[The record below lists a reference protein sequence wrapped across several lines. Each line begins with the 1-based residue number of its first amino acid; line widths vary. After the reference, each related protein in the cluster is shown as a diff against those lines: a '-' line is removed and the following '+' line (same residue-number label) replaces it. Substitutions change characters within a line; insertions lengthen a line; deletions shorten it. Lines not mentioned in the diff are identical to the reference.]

1 MGEDRTSSPAFEA
14 WLSRFEADVAAEGL
28 ERAWPKHIKELVKWH
43 RASEAT
49 SMLGSHLDRI
59 LRRDPKIAAQLAAHP
74 AVSSEAARKPEFA
87 EADLNHPSHQR
98 WRNAL
103 ERVTSSA
110 TEFKEILEGDG
121 APMRCIENGVF
132 ENWGRTIRNVP
143 ALTCFP
149 HTKAGICNIV
159 TWAASNGKTVRVSG
173 YRHTWSDLYSGD
185 GEVLISLLPLRVV
198 TELPAEEPPIDPYN
212 ELQGIGVVGTI
223 DECGV
228 TKALC
233 KIGTATTNEQFRR
246 WCLDP
251 GGGNLKWTV
260 PLNVIMVEITWGG
273 SNAPICHGAG
283 LRNETLS
290 DLVAAIEFVN
300 ARGQLQVVNDPDQL
314 RAASGAFGLLGVVTA
329 ITLKLDPMTF
339 AKLQPLKKRVAL
351 AVPPTSRHQVP
362 RGVDMN
368 GVTDA
373 DLDAARADFARRCEQ
388 DYYAEWFWFTLQNDC
403 WINTWCNDG
412 NQADSVDYP
421 STLETDFQ
429 AFQEYS
435 AQLLI
440 DSRPF
445 SWLSETTQSN
455 LITWGVMT
463 LLPDGETITT
473 PLIDA
478 LHFRRGIQNMRV
490 LDMEWEIPIPG
501 RADDPTKPNWSRCQ
515 DAWWAVIGEVF
526 RLEQQGKVPMRLVLE
541 MRIMGGSDVTM
552 APQCGNTLG
561 TCAIEV
567 LTWVNTDPGEWA
579 GFMQTITD
587 AWARLTDAG
596 GRPLNLR
603 PHWAKAW
610 QGLKVRGMPIIDY
623 LRTEAYADR
632 IPEFKRGLVAV
643 AQAGGTT
650 IKDMQRL
657 FSNSLLDQVFS
668 NVFA

>member
-1 MGEDRTSSPAFEA
+1 MGDRTSSPAFEA
-14 WLSRFEADVAAEGL
+14 WLSRFEADAAADGL
-28 ERAWPKHIKELVKWH
+28 ERAWPKHFKELVKWH
-43 RASEAT
+43 RASDAT

-59 LRRDPKIAAQLAAHP
+59 LRSDPKIAAGLAARP
-74 AVSSEAARKPEFA
+74 AVSSEAPLKPEFA
-87 EADLNHPSHQR
+87 EADPNHPSHER

-103 ERVTSSA
+103 DRVTSSA
-110 TEFKEILEGDG
+110 TEFKEILEDDG
-121 APMRCIENGVF
+121 TPMRCIESGVF

-149 HTKAGICNIV
+149 RTKAGVCNIV
-159 TWAASNGKTVRVSG
+159 TWAASHGKRVRACG
-173 YRHTWSDLYSGD
+173 YRHTWGDLYSSD
-185 GEVLISLLPLRVV
+185 GEVLISLLPLRVA
-198 TELPAEEPPIDPYN
+198 TELPAEEPPIDPHN
-212 ELQGIGVVGTI
+212 ELQGIEVVGTI
-223 DECGV
+223 DERGV

-233 KIGTATTNEQFRR
+233 KIGAATTNEQFRR

-283 LRNETLS
+283 LRNKTLS

-300 ARGQLQVVNDPDQL
+300 ARGQLQVVNDADQL

-339 AKLQPLKKRVAL
+339 AKLQPLRKRVAL
-351 AVPPTSRHQVP
+351 AVPPTSRSQVP
-362 RGVDMN
+362 HGVDMN

-388 DYYAEWFWFTLQNDC
+388 HYYAEWFWFTLQKDC
-403 WINTWCNDG
+403 WINTWQNDG
-412 NQADSVDYP
+412 DRADSVDYP
-421 STLETDFQ
+421 STSATDFQ
-429 AFQEYS
+429 AYQEYF

-440 DSRPF
+440 NSRAF
-445 SWLSETTQSN
+445 SLLSETYQSN
-455 LITWGVMT
+455 LITWGAMT
-463 LLPDGETITT
+463 LLPDGDTT
-473 PLIDA
+473 TTTLIDA

-501 RADDPTKPNWSRCQ
+501 RADDPTKPNWSICQ
-515 DAWWAVIGEVF
+515 DAWWAVISEVF
-526 RLEQQGKVPMRLVLE
+526 RLEQLGKVPMRLVLE
-541 MRIMGGSDVTM
+541 MRIMGDSDVTM
-552 APQCGNTLG
+552 APQYGNPLG
-561 TCAIEV
+561 TCSIEV
-567 LTWVNTDPGEWA
+567 LTWVNTDPGQWA
-579 GFMQTITD
+579 AFMQTITD

-610 QGLKVRGMPIIDY
+610 QGLEVRGMPIIDY
-623 LRTEAYADR
+623 LRTQAYADR
-632 IPEFKRGLVAV
+632 LPEFKRGLGAV

-650 IKDMQRL
+650 VKDMQRL
-657 FSNSLLDQVFS
+657 FSNSLLDHVFS
-668 NVFA
+668 DVFA